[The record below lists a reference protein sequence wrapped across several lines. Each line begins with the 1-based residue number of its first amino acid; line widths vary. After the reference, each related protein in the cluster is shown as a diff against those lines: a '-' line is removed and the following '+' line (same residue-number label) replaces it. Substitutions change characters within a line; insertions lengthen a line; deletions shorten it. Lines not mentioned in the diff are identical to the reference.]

1 MAVGT
6 FVNTIGNGMYM
17 TVMVMYF
24 TRSVGLPAAQVGL
37 GLTVAG
43 LVGLLA
49 GVPVGH
55 LADRRGPREVSVLLG
70 LLSALVMVAF
80 TVVHSFWQF
89 LLAAVAENLVSSSV
103 RAARGGMIARFGGE
117 EKAVFRA
124 YLRSVTNVGI
134 ALGGLLGALA
144 LVFDTRA
151 WYVALIGVNAA
162 SFVASALI
170 TLRVP
175 RLRPLPTPPGANRW
189 IAVGDK
195 RFLAVSGLTA
205 LMSMQFEVLLFAAP
219 LWIAKLGHAP
229 RWTVGAVLII
239 NTVLVAVLQVRM
251 SRGVDTIAKGVRATI
266 RSGWIFAAAA
276 ALFGSIGWV
285 PAWAAVVLL
294 LIAAAVHSV
303 GEIVQ
308 QSGVFE
314 LGYGLAAD
322 HAQGQYQGLL
332 SMMTGG
338 ATALAPGIYS
348 LLCVDWAPA
357 GWFVLGAV
365 FAGAG
370 CAMPWAV
377 RVRPPAVLATAE
389 AEALV
394 RAMRQ
399 EQAQEQVEKQA
410 EEQEQASAEA
420 GTGTAVGP
428 AASAA
433 VV

>member
-24 TRSVGLPAAQVGL
+24 TRFVGLPAAQVGL

-43 LVGLLA
+43 LVGLAA
-49 GVPVGH
+49 GVPMGH

-70 LLSALVMVAF
+70 ILSAVVMAAF
-80 TVVHSFWQF
+80 VVVHAFWQF
-89 LLAAVAENLVSSSV
+89 LLVAVAENLVASSA

-134 ALGGLLGALA
+134 ALGGVLGALA
-144 LVFDTRA
+144 LVFDTKA
-151 WYVALIGVNAA
+151 WYMALIGVNAA
-162 SFVASALI
+162 SFVVSALI

-175 RLRPLPTPPGANRW
+175 RVAPLPAPPGAGRW
-189 IAVGDK
+189 IALGDR
-195 RFLAVSGLTA
+195 RFLAVSGLMA
-205 LMSMQFEVLLFAAP
+205 LMNMQFEVLMFAAP

-229 RWTVGAVLII
+229 RWTVGALLII

-251 SRGVDTIAKGVRATI
+251 SRGVDTVAKGVRATI
-266 RSGWIFAAAA
+266 RSGWVFAAAA
-276 ALFGSIGWV
+276 VLFGSIGWV

-294 LIAAAVHSV
+294 LVAAAVHSV

-308 QSGVFE
+308 QAGVFE

-322 HAQGQYQGLL
+322 HAQGQYQGLF

-338 ATALAPGIYS
+338 AIALAPGIYS

-377 RVRPPAVLATAE
+377 RVRPPALLAAAEAQAAVRAAHPATA
-389 AEALV
+389 
-394 RAMRQ
+394 Q
-399 EQAQEQVEKQA
+399 EQA
-410 EEQEQASAEA
+410 
-420 GTGTAVGP
+420 
-428 AASAA
+428 AA
-433 VV
+433 V

>member
-43 LVGLLA
+43 LIGLLA

-55 LADRRGPREVSVLLG
+55 LADRRGPREVSVVLG
-70 LLSALVMVAF
+70 VLSAAVMATFTLVHV
-80 TVVHSFWQF
+80 FWQF
-89 LLAAVAENLVSSSV
+89 LLVAVAENLVSSSA
-103 RAARGGMIARFGGE
+103 RAARAGMTARFGGE

-134 ALGGLLGALA
+134 ALGGVLGGLA

-162 SFVASALI
+162 TFVLTAAI

-175 RLRPLPTPPGANRW
+175 PLEPLPTPAGANRW
-189 IAVGDK
+189 IALGD
-195 RFLAVSGLTA
+195 RRYLAVSGLMA
-205 LMSMQFEVLLFAAP
+205 LMNMQFEVLLFAAP

-229 RWTVGAVLII
+229 RWTVGALLIV

-251 SRGVDTIAKGVRATI
+251 SRGVDTIAKGVRATV

-276 ALFGSIGWV
+276 ALFGTIGWV
-285 PAWAAVVLL
+285 PAWAAVVVLL
-294 LIAAAVHSV
+294 VAAAVHSV

-308 QSGVFE
+308 QAGVFE

-322 HAQGQYQGLL
+322 HAQGQYQGLS
-332 SMMTGG
+332 SMLTGG
-338 ATALAPGIYS
+338 ALALAPGFYS
-348 LLCVDWAPA
+348 LACVDWAPA

-365 FAGAG
+365 FAAAG

-377 RVRPPAVLATAE
+377 RVRPPALLVAAE
-389 AEALV
+389 A
-394 RAMRQ
+394 Q
-399 EQAQEQVEKQA
+399 EQAQAQA
-410 EEQEQASAEA
+410 QSEA
-420 GTGTAVGP
+420 VAAPVAAPAP
-428 AASAA
+428 AAG
-433 VV
+433 